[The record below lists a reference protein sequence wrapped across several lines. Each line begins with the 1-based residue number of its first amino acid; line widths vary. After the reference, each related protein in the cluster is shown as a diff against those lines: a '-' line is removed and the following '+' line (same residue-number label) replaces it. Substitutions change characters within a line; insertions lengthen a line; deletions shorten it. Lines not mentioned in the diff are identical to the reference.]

1 MIVLKDISK
10 KFEEKQ
16 VLDLI
21 SFHISPGEN
30 VGIIGLNGAGKTTLL
45 NVIAGVLKPDSGFI
59 RVGGT
64 ECVFE
69 NREMLRKFSY
79 VSGIRHQLWEDLW
92 VKDSFEHGIKM
103 YQLDST
109 TAKKLLEELEEVFE
123 IKELVHKLPKTLSL
137 GERMRCELVYALL
150 AEPEILMMDEAMIG
164 LDVSVKHKIM
174 EYFKHFLQQKNST
187 ILLTSHN
194 LMEVQKLCNRII
206 IIDKGRIIFD
216 GSLERIMKEF
226 APQYRMKIK
235 TGEYL
240 PDFEDLP
247 LEKVMIG
254 QDGMEVIYDIK
265 KIGTEQILQH
275 IVKKIPVEQVRLYEP
290 DLESTIKK
298 IYQKEN

>member
-45 NVIAGVLKPDSGFI
+45 NIIAGVLKPDSGFI

-64 ECVFE
+64 ESVFE

-79 VSGIRHQLWEDLW
+79 VSGIRHQLWEDLR
-92 VKDSFEHGIKM
+92 VKDSFEHGMKM
-103 YQLDST
+103 YQLDFT

-174 EYFKHFLQQKNST
+174 EYFKHYRQQKKST

-194 LMEVQKLCNRII
+194 LMEVQKLCERII
-206 IIDKGRIIFD
+206 LIDKGKIIFD
-216 GSLERIMKEF
+216 GSQERIMKEF
-226 APQYRMKIK
+226 APLYRMKME

-247 LEKVMIG
+247 LEKVIIG
-254 QDGMEVIYDIK
+254 QDGIEVIYDIQ

-275 IVKKIPVEQVRLYEP
+275 IAKQIQIKEIRIFEP
-290 DLESTIKK
+290 DLESSIKK